1 MKPLTVKYR
10 PVKFLPF
17 FLSVNRSF
25 PERLDEVSEKQ
36 LRAFE
41 LFHAGGM
48 AGNEFIAIMFRL
60 PGFIV
65 RHLAPFEKY
74 TLLDHLDYMRHPV
87 AYLEHVSSRGLQVGI
102 RPDQLTS
109 PLDVFILQHEKQ
121 QKNE

>member
-10 PVKFLPF
+10 PLKFLPF
-17 FLSVNRSF
+17 FLSVNRLF
-25 PERLDEVSEKQ
+25 PEKWDEVTEKQ
-36 LRAFE
+36 LKAFE
-41 LFHAGGM
+41 LFHAEGM
-48 AGNEFIAIMFRL
+48 AGNEFIAVMFRL

-65 RHLAPFEKY
+65 RNLAPFEKY

-102 RPDQLTS
+102 RPDQLS
-109 PLDVFILQHEKQ
+109 APLDVFMLQCENQ